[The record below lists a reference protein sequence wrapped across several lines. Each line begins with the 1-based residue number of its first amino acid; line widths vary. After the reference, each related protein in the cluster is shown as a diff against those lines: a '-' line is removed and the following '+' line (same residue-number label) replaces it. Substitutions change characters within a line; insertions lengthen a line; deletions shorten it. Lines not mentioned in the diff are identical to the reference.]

1 VQFIG
6 VPGSVATAA
15 GPMNMAINPIQQGMN
30 LDIAISFFL
39 RTADGPADEV
49 ELFLKLLRMG

>member
-1 VQFIG
+1 M
-6 VPGSVATAA
+6 S
-15 GPMNMAINPIQQGMN
+15 MAINPIQQGMN

-49 ELFLKLLRMG
+49 ELLFVIAANGVTGVGKTAPQVFSIYR